1 MKWWWKSD
9 IERNGDRNND
19 IRRNGG
25 WKERKIMIKWY
36 ITKLWWKKKIGWN
49 RDERW
54 KNNVERNGGGKRMI
68 GDEIV
73 VGKTIGDEMVIKGR
87 NDDEKAV

>member
-1 MKWWWKSD
+1 MVD
-9 IERNGDRNND
+9 ERM
-19 IRRNGG
+19 
-25 WKERKIMIKWY
+25 IMIKWY
-36 ITKLWWKKKIGWN
+36 RTKLRWKKKIGWN

-54 KNNVERNGGGKRMI
+54 KNNVEQSGDGKRMI

-73 VGKTIGDEMVIKGR
+73 VGKMIGDEMVIKGR